1 MEAYNRSGYRTERMS
16 RGAGGYQYGT
26 AARNY
31 RQPHQAER
39 EYRANQASPERKRLH
54 IVDIAGSLLVLAA
67 FAICA
72 LVMVN
77 YVRLQGELTA
87 ARRAVSAQEI
97 RLSEMRSQ
105 NDARYSEILAGV
117 NLGEIESIAREEL
130 GMNYAGEGQ
139 MIYYSTDTTDY
150 MRKVIGTD

>member
-1 MEAYNRSGYRTERMS
+1 MEAYSRNGYRSERVS
-16 RGAGGYQYGT
+16 RGAAGYQYGT

-31 RQPHQAER
+31 RQPHQVER
-39 EYRANQASPERKRLH
+39 EYRVNQAAPERKRLH
-54 IVDIAGSLLVLAA
+54 IVDIAGSLLVLGAV
-67 FAICA
+67 AICA
-72 LVMVN
+72 MIMVN

-97 RLSEMRSQ
+97 HLSEMRSQ

-117 NLGEIESIAREEL
+117 NLGEIESVAREEL
-130 GMNYAGEGQ
+130 GMSYAGEGQ
-139 MIYYSTDTTDY
+139 MIHYSTDTTDY